1 MFCNV
6 VKLRKCIRVNPL
18 TPPAKKRDKLR
29 GRTATQQYKIQP
41 PGKVVLFAAWM
52 LLRFGG
58 WEVAQRKK
66 NCVSA

>member
-1 MFCNV
+1 MQP
-6 VKLRKCIRVNPL
+6 RKPSDSRG
-18 TPPAKKRDKLR
+18 

-41 PGKVVLFAAWM
+41 PGKVVLFAVWM